1 MNLPSAIF
9 CQHLKRQLETRL
21 PGSTSHLKM
30 LPPGRVLEFPSE
42 QNSFLE
48 SAVLIV
54 LFPFRE
60 QIGTCLIR
68 RPASMKN
75 HAGQI
80 AFPGGKREKEDLS
93 LIRTALREAREE
105 IGIDPDSV
113 EILGEL
119 STVYVQVSKF
129 LIKPVLGWLQQMPE
143 LVADLAEVDEVI
155 CISLEDLANQANRC
169 DREMETMTGK
179 LSVPGYEIN
188 GLFIWGATA
197 MILAELADIYQEIS
211 QL

>member
-1 MNLPSAIF
+1 
-9 CQHLKRQLETRL
+9 
-21 PGSTSHLKM
+21 
-30 LPPGRVLEFPSE
+30 
-42 QNSFLE
+42 
-48 SAVLIV
+48 
-54 LFPFRE
+54 
-60 QIGTCLIR
+60 
-68 RPASMKN
+68 MKN

-155 CISLEDLANQANRC
+155 CISMEDLANQANRC

>member
-1 MNLPSAIF
+1 M
-9 CQHLKRQLETRL
+9 
-21 PGSTSHLKM
+21 PGSASHLKM
-30 LPPGRVLEFPSE
+30 LPPGRILAVPSRE
-42 QNSFLE
+42 ISYHE

-54 LFPFRE
+54 LFPYQE
-60 QIGTCLIR
+60 QIWTCLIR

-80 AFPGGKREKEDLS
+80 AFPGGKREQEDDN

-105 IGIDPDSV
+105 IGIDVQSV

-119 STVYVQVSKF
+119 SAVYVQVSKF
-129 LIKPVLGWLQQMPE
+129 LIKPVLGWLRHMPD
-143 LVADLAEVDEVI
+143 LTADAAEVDEMI
-155 CISLEDLANQANRC
+155 FISLEDLANQANRC
-169 DREMETMTGK
+169 DREMETMTGIQ
-179 LSVPGYEIN
+179 SVPGYDIN

-197 MILAELADIYQEIS
+197 MILSEVVDIYKDVS

>member
-1 MNLPSAIF
+1 MNLSSDNF
-9 CQHLKRQLETRL
+9 CHQLKRQLENRL
-21 PGSTSHLKM
+21 PGSASHLKM
-30 LPPGRVLEFPSE
+30 LPPGRILAVPSRE
-42 QNSFLE
+42 ISYHE

-54 LFPFRE
+54 LFPYQE
-60 QIGTCLIR
+60 QIWTCLIR

-80 AFPGGKREKEDLS
+80 AFPGGKREQEDDN

-105 IGIDPDSV
+105 IGIDVQSV

-119 STVYVQVSKF
+119 SAVYVQVSKF
-129 LIKPVLGWLQQMPE
+129 LIKPVLGWLRHMPD
-143 LVADLAEVDEVI
+143 LTADAAEVDEMI
-155 CISLEDLANQANRC
+155 FISLEDLANQANRC
-169 DREMETMTGK
+169 DREMETMTGIQ
-179 LSVPGYEIN
+179 SVPGYDIN

-197 MILAELADIYQEIS
+197 MILSEVVDIYKDVS